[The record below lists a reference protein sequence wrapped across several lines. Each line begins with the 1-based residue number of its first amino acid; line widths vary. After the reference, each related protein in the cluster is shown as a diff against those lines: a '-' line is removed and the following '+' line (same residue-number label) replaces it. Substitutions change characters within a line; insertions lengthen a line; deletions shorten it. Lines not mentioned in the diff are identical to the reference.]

1 MKIGFLFP
9 GQGAQSVGMGK
20 DLYDKYE
27 EYRNVYKKVKE
38 LTGVDVEDITFNS
51 SEEDLSQTKNTQICI
66 LTMSLAILELLK
78 KENIQAIASCGLS
91 LGEYSALINSNSI
104 SFEDGVKIVKT
115 RGEIMQK
122 LCPEGTWSM
131 AAILG
136 LDEEKVTKV
145 CNEIKTWFVAT
156 AIFNCPG
163 QIVISGEKNA
173 IDEAIEK
180 LKVEGAK
187 RAIELKTSGP
197 FHTKMLEKAS
207 IQLRN
212 ELEKVQINS
221 FKTKVIKNIDG
232 KEYSEDDDVK
242 DILANHIINPVRF
255 EDGLRRMIDMGID
268 TFIEIGPGKSLS
280 GFVRKINKE
289 LKILNVN
296 SVETLQNLINE
307 ITISNGG
314 KIWIKLL

>member
-145 CNEIKTWFVAT
+145 CNEIKTGFVAP
-156 AIFNCPG
+156 ANFNCPG

-314 KIWIKLL
+314 KI